1 MDTQKRAWIYTRI
14 DAPEDTHGVLK
25 GQEKEL
31 MDYAERLGFSVVGG
45 SSDLGGGVNMERP
58 GLSRVTAEAEQN
70 RFDVLLVRSLSR
82 LGRDAE
88 RVIPMLKE
96 LERRGVEVYSPL
108 EGKIGAELLSGV
120 LSPGASEMGG
130 HHHA

>member
-1 MDTQKRAWIYTRI
+1 MNTQKRAWIYTRI

-58 GLSRVTAEAEQN
+58 GLSRVTAAAEQN

-108 EGKIGAELLSGV
+108 EGKINTELLSGA

>member
-31 MDYAERLGFSVVGG
+31 MDYAGRLGFSVVGG
-45 SSDLGGGVNMERP
+45 SSDLGSGMDMDRP
-58 GLSRVTAEAEQN
+58 GLARVTESADQG

-82 LGRDAE
+82 LGRDPA
-88 RVIPMLKE
+88 RMIAFLSE

-108 EGKIGAELLSGV
+108 EGKINTATLSAI

-130 HHHA
+130 HRHA